1 MDWEKTYGDLRM
13 LNWFSLLV
21 MSLISYFFMSRSLT
35 LGIVLGGFIVIAN
48 FWVFQRSIRRGF
60 LSEGTVR
67 TTSFFVVAKYFLR
80 LSVLAIIIALSV
92 KCRWID
98 PVGLAFG
105 LSTVVISIV
114 SFGIKRALRSV
125 MGEAI

>member
-1 MDWEKTYGDLRM
+1 MDWEKIYIDLRM
-13 LNWFSLLV
+13 LNWFSLLI
-21 MSLISYFFMSRSLT
+21 MSLISIFFMSRSLT
-35 LGIVLGGFIVIAN
+35 LGIILGGFVVIAN
-48 FWVFQRSIRRGF
+48 FCVLQRSIRRGF

-67 TTSFFVVAKYFLR
+67 TTSFFVVTKYFLR
-80 LSVLAIIIALSV
+80 LSVLAIIIALLV
-92 KCRWID
+92 KCKWVD

-125 MGEAI
+125 MGEAT

>member
-13 LNWFSLLV
+13 LNWFSLFI
-21 MSLISYFFMSRSLT
+21 MSLISFFFMSRSLT
-35 LGIVLGGFIVIAN
+35 LGIIMGGFIVIAN

-60 LSEGTVR
+60 RSEGTMR
-67 TTSFFVVAKYFLR
+67 TTSFLVVTKFFLR

-98 PVGLAFG
+98 PVGLALG

-114 SFGIKRALRSV
+114 SFGIRRALRSV
-125 MGEAI
+125 RGEAI

>member
-13 LNWFSLLV
+13 LNWFSLLM
-21 MSLISYFFMSRSLT
+21 MSLISIFFMSRSLT
-35 LGIVLGGFIVIAN
+35 LGIILGGLIVIAN
-48 FWVFQRSIRRGF
+48 FCVLQRSIRRGF
-60 LSEGTVR
+60 LSEGNVR
-67 TTSFFVVAKYFLR
+67 TTSFFVVTKYFLR

-92 KCRWID
+92 KCKWID
-98 PVGLAFG
+98 PVGLALG

>member
-92 KCRWID
+92 KCKWID
-98 PVGLAFG
+98 PVGLALG

>member
-13 LNWFSLLV
+13 LNWFSLLI
-21 MSLISYFFMSRSLT
+21 MSLISFIFLSRSLT
-35 LGIVLGGFIVIAN
+35 LGIILGGFIVIAN

-60 LSEGTVR
+60 RAEGTMR
-67 TTSFFVVAKYFLR
+67 TTSFLVVTKFFLR
-80 LSVLAIIIALSV
+80 LSVLAIIIAVLV

-98 PVGLAFG
+98 PVGLALG

-114 SFGIKRALRSV
+114 SFGIKRALKSV

>member
-92 KCRWID
+92 KCKWID

>member
-1 MDWEKTYGDLRM
+1 MDWENTYSDLRT
-13 LNWFSLLV
+13 LNWFILLI
-21 MSLISYFFMSRSLT
+21 MSLISFFFLSRALT
-35 LGIVLGGFIVIAN
+35 LGIILGGFIVIAN
-48 FWVFQRSIRRGF
+48 FCVFQRSIRRGF
-60 LSEGTVR
+60 QSEGTMR
-67 TTSFFVVAKYFLR
+67 TTSFFIVTKFFLR
-80 LSVLAIIIALSV
+80 LSVLAIIIALLV

-98 PVGLAFG
+98 PVGLALG

>member
-1 MDWEKTYGDLRM
+1 MDWEKIYGDLRM
-13 LNWFSLLV
+13 LNWFSLLI
-21 MSLISYFFMSRSLT
+21 MSLISFLFMSRSLT
-35 LGIVLGGFIVIAN
+35 FGIILGGLIVIAN

-60 LSEGTVR
+60 LSEGIMR
-67 TTSFFVVAKYFLR
+67 TTRFFVVTKYFLR

-92 KCRWID
+92 KCKWID
-98 PVGLAFG
+98 PVGLAIG

>member
-13 LNWFSLLV
+13 LNWFSLLI
-21 MSLISYFFMSRSLT
+21 MSLISFFFMSRSLT
-35 LGIVLGGFIVIAN
+35 LGIILGGFIVIVN

-60 LSEGTVR
+60 RSEGTMR
-67 TTSFFVVAKYFLR
+67 TTSFLVVTKFFLR

-98 PVGLAFG
+98 PVGLALG

-114 SFGIKRALRSV
+114 SFGIRRALRSV
-125 MGEAI
+125 RGEAI

>member
-1 MDWEKTYGDLRM
+1 MDWEKTYGDLRI
-13 LNWFSLLV
+13 LNWFSLLI
-21 MSLISYFFMSRSLT
+21 MSLISFFFMSRSLT
-35 LGIVLGGFIVIAN
+35 LGIILGGFIVIVN

-60 LSEGTVR
+60 RSEGTMR
-67 TTSFFVVAKYFLR
+67 TKSFLVVTKFFLR

-98 PVGLAFG
+98 PVGLALG

-114 SFGIKRALRSV
+114 SFGIRRALRSV
-125 MGEAI
+125 RGEAI

>member
-13 LNWFSLLV
+13 LNWFSLLM
-21 MSLISYFFMSRSLT
+21 MSLISIFFMSRSLT
-35 LGIVLGGFIVIAN
+35 LGIILGGLIVIAN
-48 FWVFQRSIRRGF
+48 FCVLQRSIRRGF
-60 LSEGTVR
+60 LSEGTVK

-92 KCRWID
+92 KCKWID
-98 PVGLAFG
+98 PVGLALG

-114 SFGIKRALRSV
+114 SFGIKRALRSG

>member
-114 SFGIKRALRSV
+114 SFGIRRALRSV

>member
-13 LNWFSLLV
+13 LNWFSLLI
-21 MSLISYFFMSRSLT
+21 MSLISFFFMSRSLT
-35 LGIVLGGFIVIAN
+35 LGIILGGFIVIVN

-60 LSEGTVR
+60 RSEGTMR
-67 TTSFFVVAKYFLR
+67 TKSFLVVTKFFLR

-98 PVGLAFG
+98 PVGLALG

-114 SFGIKRALRSV
+114 SFGIRRALRSV
-125 MGEAI
+125 RGEAI